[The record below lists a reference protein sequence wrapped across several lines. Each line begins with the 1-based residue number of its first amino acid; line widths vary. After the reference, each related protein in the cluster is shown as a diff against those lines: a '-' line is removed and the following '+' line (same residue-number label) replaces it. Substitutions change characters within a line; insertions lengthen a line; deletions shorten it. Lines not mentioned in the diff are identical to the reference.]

1 MSFLGPVL
9 IVLLGATGCMIA
21 TWWLQLRTRNAGYVD
36 VAWAALM
43 GAAALFYGAIG
54 MGAATPRLLVA
65 MLGGIWG
72 FRLSLHL
79 LSRVLHEAEDGRYR
93 YLREHWQGNQVKF
106 FSFFLAQALLT
117 ALFSIPFLVVANN
130 PVAGFT
136 LWSLAGIAV
145 WVLSLAGET
154 LADLQ
159 LAAWRKNP
167 ANRGRTCR
175 AGLWAYSRHPNYF
188 FEWLHWFA
196 YVLLAVGS
204 PWSWL
209 GWSGPLLMFVFLRWI
224 SGIPYTEAQALRSR
238 GDDYRDYQRRTS
250 MLFPWFPKPAPSAST
265 PSSPPSST
273 GSPR

>member
-204 PWSWL
+204 PWWAWTWL
-209 GWSGPLLMFVFLRWI
+209 GPLLMGASLLWI
-224 SGIPYTEAQALRSR
+224 TGIPFTEAQSLRSR
-238 GDDYRDYQRRTS
+238 GDDYRRYQREVS
-250 MLFPWFPKPAPSAST
+250 IFFPWFPKRTSN
-265 PSSPPSST
+265 
-273 GSPR
+273 